1 MAREEADGGFRGR
14 FFGMYWVVL
23 VTVVLKSREG
33 VSVDRFTTPYVTERK
48 SSI

>member
-1 MAREEADGGFRGR
+1 MAREDVDGGFRGR

-48 SSI
+48 SPI